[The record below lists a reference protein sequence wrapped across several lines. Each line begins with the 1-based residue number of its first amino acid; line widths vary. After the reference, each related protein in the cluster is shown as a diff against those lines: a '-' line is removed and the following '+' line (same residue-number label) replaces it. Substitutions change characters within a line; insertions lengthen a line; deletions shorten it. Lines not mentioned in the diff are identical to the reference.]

1 MTIVFP
7 AFDGSIN
14 VMDNDIDS
22 TGYPANAPI
31 SLPCGLRIKPFEENM
46 LEVKSKR
53 E

>member
-1 MTIVFP
+1 MTFVFP

-14 VMDNDIDS
+14 VMDDINS

-31 SLPCGLRIKPFEENM
+31 SLPFGLTIKSFEENM
-46 LEVKSKR
+46 LEVQSKR